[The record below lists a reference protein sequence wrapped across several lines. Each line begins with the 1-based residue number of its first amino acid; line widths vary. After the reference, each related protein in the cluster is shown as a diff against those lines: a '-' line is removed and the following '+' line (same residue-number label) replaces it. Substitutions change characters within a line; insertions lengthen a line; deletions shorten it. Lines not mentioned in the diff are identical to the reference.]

1 MTRRELHKGNAMRL
15 LLTLILTLSMTTILF
30 ADALVK
36 KDGTLLE
43 GKILRVTGGNVI
55 FLYSEGRQVFPMD
68 QVERLLHDNRHRE
81 RYYFYQKT
89 GRSVR
94 GHIVEETRNFFMVRP
109 ALKEKREIKILK
121 KNIDVVSKRKLGAK
135 ELRKRRSQ
143 ENFRRHLG
151 LRLGT
156 AARIG
161 ILSTNQDI
169 DPKTTW
175 NWETVFF
182 QFYYYDYWFDVNA
195 TYQPPMAPGHSSY
208 KSFSGETYGYQPEA
222 GSDEISFS
230 HIYLTGYPFQFFDL
244 DLGITVGHLHYNVK
258 WIRADSI
265 VSGEREYLK
274 QSYQAMSVGV
284 TYRFLNRF
292 RAGANILLPYKARWT
307 YYTDDGPANYTYQIF
322 DQDKLIPG
330 FSVEIAAFIFSNLS
344 LSVEYYF
351 MYSNLDVIY
360 SDTSTGTLGSSPS
373 YMNHR
378 ITLAIG
384 YGFKL

>member
-1 MTRRELHKGNAMRL
+1 MRRREHRKGNAMRL

-30 ADALVK
+30 ADALVT

-43 GKILRVTGGNVI
+43 GKILRVNEDSVI
-55 FLYSEGRQVFPMD
+55 FLYAEGRQVFPMD
-68 QVERLLHDNRHRE
+68 QVERLLHDNRHRD

-208 KSFSGETYGYQPEA
+208 KSFSGVVGYQTSA

-265 VSGEREYLK
+265 VSAQREYLK
-274 QSYQAMSVGV
+274 QSYQAMSLGV

-292 RAGANILLPYKARWT
+292 RIGANVLLPYKVRLT
-307 YYTDDGPANYTYQIF
+307 YFTSDGGNYAYQIF

-330 FSVEIAAFIFSNLS
+330 FSVEIAAFIVSNLS
-344 LSVEYYF
+344 ISVEYYF
-351 MYSNLDVIY
+351 MYSNLGQIFD
-360 SDTSTGTLGSSPS
+360 DTPNGATLGSNPK